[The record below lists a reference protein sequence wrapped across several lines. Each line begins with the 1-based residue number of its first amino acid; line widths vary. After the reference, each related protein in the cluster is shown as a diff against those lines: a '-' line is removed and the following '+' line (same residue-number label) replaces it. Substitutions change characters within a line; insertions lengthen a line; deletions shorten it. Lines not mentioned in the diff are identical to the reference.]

1 LFDLCSLCLEILSN
15 YNKFDA
21 DAKQR
26 NVAAWRPVIVAILT
40 AIMKFNENQFQK
52 HIEFF
57 YSPVIRLLF
66 HEMPQDIRLG
76 TYQVLQ
82 RAGKQMGLLKEEMI
96 APQHMEQAIAS
107 ENVQNE

>member
-1 LFDLCSLCLEILSN
+1 LNN

-26 NVAAWRPVIVAILT
+26 NVAAWRPVIVAILSAMT
-40 AIMKFNENQFQK
+40 KFNEQQFQK
-52 HIEFF
+52 HIESF
-57 YSPVIRLLF
+57 YCPVIRLLF
-66 HEMPQDIRLG
+66 HEMPQDIRLA

-82 RAGKQMGLLKEEMI
+82 RTGKHMGLVKEEMI
-96 APQHMEQAIAS
+96 APQHIEPPTPQ